1 MNEKERKEINLCLNI
16 INIDNMINKTIDI
29 LQNRDITDIDILGI
43 DTVLKTIQNKLNIIK
58 KYDLDHETIQE
69 LINKNKNVLDEEQQ
83 KALDDL
89 IIKK

>member
-1 MNEKERKEINLCLNI
+1 MNEKERKEINLCLDI
-16 INIDNMINKTIDI
+16 INIDNMINKIIDI

-58 KYDLDHETIQE
+58 KYDIDHETIQE
-69 LINKNKNVLDEEQQ
+69 IVNKNKSELDTEQQ